1 MNKKIKECENIE
13 FLPQKFQEELK
24 EQSDKNILSTLCY
37 CRFRFS
43 DYASANNG
51 FFFTSLEE
59 LAKESL
65 VDVSTVKR
73 KLALMQ
79 MKKYIE
85 RKSGTNHQCT
95 HYKLSKE
102 IEELLGIEKEE
113 NSANE
118 PLDKISKDKLSL
130 DKKSSVKLS
139 LDETSQVESR
149 QDNLRIENNNI
160 LEKNNNKLKENNN
173 KLEKEFEKPIE
184 EDKGYTEEEF
194 ESFKAEIDSSLE
206 RCINENELSTVR
218 SKLSFKNFQE
228 NARKRKRLYNRLN
241 SYIQSKYES
250 LQHQCAVATS
260 SNNNYDDG
268 LPF

>member
-43 DYASANNG
+43 DYALANNG
-51 FFFTSLEE
+51 FFFISLEE
-59 LAKESL
+59 LSKESL

-73 KLALMQ
+73 RLALMQ
-79 MKKYIE
+79 MKKYID

-102 IEELLGIEKEE
+102 IEELLGIEEEE

-139 LDETSQVESR
+139 LDETSQFESR
-149 QDNLRIENNNI
+149 QDDLRIEK
-160 LEKNNNKLKENNN
+160 EKMSLNSIENNTFTIQTFQKEVKPLLECKYEDELIN
-173 KLEKEFEKPIE
+173 KKLDIIKNLNTKRLEI
-184 EDKGYTEEEF
+184 G
-194 ESFKAEIDSSLE
+194 ESMYNRCLSYLNRIYSEMCDTVKAEA
-206 RCINENELSTVR
+206 STVD
-218 SKLSFKNFQE
+218 E
-228 NARKRKRLYNRLN
+228 
-241 SYIQSKYES
+241 I
-250 LQHQCAVATS
+250 
-260 SNNNYDDG
+260 
-268 LPF
+268 PF

>member
-24 EQSDKNILSTLCY
+24 EQSDKNILATLCY

-43 DYASANNG
+43 DYALANNG

-59 LAKESL
+59 LSKESL

-73 KLALMQ
+73 RLALMQ

-102 IEELLGIEKEE
+102 IEELLGIEEDE

-130 DKKSSVKLS
+130 DKKSLVKLS

-149 QDNLRIENNNI
+149 QYNLRIEKEKMSLNSNKTFTI
-160 LEKNNNKLKENNN
+160 ETFQKEVEPLLECK
-173 KLEKEFEKPIE
+173 
-184 EDKGYTEEEF
+184 Y
-194 ESFKAEIDSSLE
+194 
-206 RCINENELSTVR
+206 ENELLEKKLDIIKNLNTKRLEIGENMYNRCLSYLNRKYSEMCEVVQAEVSTV
-218 SKLSFKNFQE
+218 E
-228 NARKRKRLYNRLN
+228 
-241 SYIQSKYES
+241 E
-250 LQHQCAVATS
+250 
-260 SNNNYDDG
+260 

>member
-37 CRFRFS
+37 YRFRFS
-43 DYASANNG
+43 DYALANNG

-73 KLALMQ
+73 RLALMQ

-102 IEELLGIEKEE
+102 IEELLGIEEDE

-149 QDNLRIENNNI
+149 QDDLRIEKEKMSLNSNKTFTI
-160 LEKNNNKLKENNN
+160 KTFQKEVEPLLECKYEDELINKKLDIIKNLNSKE
-173 KLEKEFEKPIE
+173 
-184 EDKGYTEEEF
+184 Y
-194 ESFKAEIDSSLE
+194 EIGK
-206 RCINENELSTVR
+206 TM
-218 SKLSFKNFQE
+218 
-228 NARKRKRLYNRLN
+228 YNRCLLYLN
-241 SYIQSKYES
+241 RKYNEMCEVVQAEAS
-250 LQHQCAVATS
+250 TI
-260 SNNNYDDG
+260 DEI
-268 LPF
+268 PF

>member
-13 FLPQKFQEELK
+13 FLPQKLQEELK
-24 EQSDKNILSTLCY
+24 EQSDKNILATLCY

-43 DYASANNG
+43 DYALANNG

-59 LAKESL
+59 LSKESL

-73 KLALMQ
+73 RLALMQ

-102 IEELLGIEKEE
+102 IEQLLGIEDDEYP
-113 NSANE
+113 ANE

-139 LDETSQVESR
+139 IDETSQVESR
-149 QDNLRIENNNI
+149 QDNLRIEKEKMSLNSNKTFTI
-160 LEKNNNKLKENNN
+160 ETFQKDVEPLLECKYEDELINKKLDIIKNLNSKEYEIGKTMYNRCLLYLNRKYN
-173 KLEKEFEKPIE
+173 EMCEVVQ
-184 EDKGYTEEEF
+184 
-194 ESFKAEIDSSLE
+194 AEA
-206 RCINENELSTVR
+206 STVD
-218 SKLSFKNFQE
+218 E
-228 NARKRKRLYNRLN
+228 
-241 SYIQSKYES
+241 
-250 LQHQCAVATS
+250 
-260 SNNNYDDG
+260 
-268 LPF
+268 LPL

>member
-24 EQSDKNILSTLCY
+24 EQSDKNILATLCY

-43 DYASANNG
+43 DYALANNG

-59 LAKESL
+59 LSKESL

-73 KLALMQ
+73 RLALMQ

-95 HYKLSKE
+95 HYRLSKE
-102 IEELLGIEKEE
+102 IEELLGIEEEE

-130 DKKSSVKLS
+130 DKKSLVKLS

-149 QDNLRIENNNI
+149 QDNLRIEK
-160 LEKNNNKLKENNN
+160 EKMSLNSTENNTFTIETFQ
-173 KLEKEFEKPIE
+173 KEVEPLLECK
-184 EDKGYTEEEF
+184 Y
-194 ESFKAEIDSSLE
+194 
-206 RCINENELSTVR
+206 ENELLEKKLDIIKNLNTKRLEIGENMYNRCLSYLNRKYNEKCEVVQAEASTV
-218 SKLSFKNFQE
+218 
-228 NARKRKRLYNRLN
+228 
-241 SYIQSKYES
+241 
-250 LQHQCAVATS
+250 
-260 SNNNYDDG
+260 D
-268 LPF
+268 

>member
-24 EQSDKNILSTLCY
+24 EQSDKNILATLCY
-37 CRFRFS
+37 FRFRFS
-43 DYASANNG
+43 DYALANNG

-59 LAKESL
+59 LSKESL

-73 KLALMQ
+73 RLALMQ

-102 IEELLGIEKEE
+102 IEELLGIEEEE

-149 QDNLRIENNNI
+149 QDNLRIEKEKMI
-160 LEKNNNKLKENNN
+160 LNLNKTFTIETFQNEVEPL
-173 KLEKEFEKPIE
+173 LECK
-184 EDKGYTEEEF
+184 Y
-194 ESFKAEIDSSLE
+194 
-206 RCINENELSTVR
+206 ENELINKKLDIIKNLNRKEYEIGKTMYNRCLLYLNRKYNEMCEVVQPEASTVD
-218 SKLSFKNFQE
+218 E
-228 NARKRKRLYNRLN
+228 
-241 SYIQSKYES
+241 
-250 LQHQCAVATS
+250 
-260 SNNNYDDG
+260 

>member
-37 CRFRFS
+37 YRFRFS
-43 DYASANNG
+43 DYALANNG

-73 KLALMQ
+73 RLALMQ

-102 IEELLGIEKEE
+102 IEELLGIEEEE

-149 QDNLRIENNNI
+149 QDDLRIEKEKMSLNTNKTFTI
-160 LEKNNNKLKENNN
+160 ETFQKEVEPLLECKYEDELINKKLDIIKNLNSKKYEIGKTMYNRCLLYLNRKYNEMC
-173 KLEKEFEKPIE
+173 EVVQ
-184 EDKGYTEEEF
+184 
-194 ESFKAEIDSSLE
+194 AEA
-206 RCINENELSTVR
+206 STVD
-218 SKLSFKNFQE
+218 E
-228 NARKRKRLYNRLN
+228 
-241 SYIQSKYES
+241 
-250 LQHQCAVATS
+250 
-260 SNNNYDDG
+260 

>member
-37 CRFRFS
+37 YRFRFS
-43 DYASANNG
+43 DYALANNG

-59 LAKESL
+59 LSKESL

-73 KLALMQ
+73 RLALMQ

-102 IEELLGIEKEE
+102 IEELLGIEEEE

-149 QDNLRIENNNI
+149 QDDLRIEK
-160 LEKNNNKLKENNN
+160 EKMSLNLNKTFTIETFQKEVEPLSECKYEDELIN
-173 KLEKEFEKPIE
+173 KKLDIIKNLNSKE
-184 EDKGYTEEEF
+184 Y
-194 ESFKAEIDSSLE
+194 EIGKTMYN
-206 RCINENELSTVR
+206 RCLLYLNRKYNEMCEVVQPEASTVD
-218 SKLSFKNFQE
+218 E
-228 NARKRKRLYNRLN
+228 
-241 SYIQSKYES
+241 I
-250 LQHQCAVATS
+250 
-260 SNNNYDDG
+260 
-268 LPF
+268 PF

>member
-13 FLPQKFQEELK
+13 FLPQKFQKELK
-24 EQSDKNILSTLCY
+24 EQSDKNILATLCY
-37 CRFRFS
+37 FRFRFS
-43 DYASANNG
+43 DYALANNG

-73 KLALMQ
+73 RVALMQ

-102 IEELLGIEKEE
+102 IEELLGIEEDE

-118 PLDKISKDKLSL
+118 PLDKIRQDKTSL
-130 DKKSSVKLS
+130 DNKSLVKLS

-149 QDNLRIENNNI
+149 QDDLRIEKEKMSLNTNKTFTI
-160 LEKNNNKLKENNN
+160 ETFQKEVEPLLECKYEDELINKKLDIIKNLNSKEYEIGKTMYNRCLLYLNRKYN
-173 KLEKEFEKPIE
+173 EMCEVVQ
-184 EDKGYTEEEF
+184 
-194 ESFKAEIDSSLE
+194 AEA
-206 RCINENELSTVR
+206 STVD
-218 SKLSFKNFQE
+218 E
-228 NARKRKRLYNRLN
+228 
-241 SYIQSKYES
+241 
-250 LQHQCAVATS
+250 
-260 SNNNYDDG
+260 

>member
-37 CRFRFS
+37 YRFRFS
-43 DYASANNG
+43 DYALANNG

-73 KLALMQ
+73 RLALMQ

-102 IEELLGIEKEE
+102 IEELLGIEEEE

-149 QDNLRIENNNI
+149 QDDLRIEKEKMSLNTNKTFTI
-160 LEKNNNKLKENNN
+160 ETFQKEVEPLLECKYEDELINKKLDIIKNLNSKE
-173 KLEKEFEKPIE
+173 
-184 EDKGYTEEEF
+184 Y
-194 ESFKAEIDSSLE
+194 EIGKTMYN
-206 RCINENELSTVR
+206 RCLLYLNRKYNEMCEVVQPEASTVD
-218 SKLSFKNFQE
+218 E
-228 NARKRKRLYNRLN
+228 
-241 SYIQSKYES
+241 I
-250 LQHQCAVATS
+250 
-260 SNNNYDDG
+260 
-268 LPF
+268 PF

>member
-37 CRFRFS
+37 YRFRFS
-43 DYASANNG
+43 DYALANNG

-59 LAKESL
+59 LSKESL

-73 KLALMQ
+73 RLALMQ

-102 IEELLGIEKEE
+102 IEELLGIEEDE

-149 QDNLRIENNNI
+149 QDDLRIEKEKMSLNSNKTFTI
-160 LEKNNNKLKENNN
+160 ETFQKEVEPLLECKYEDELINKKLDIIKNLNSKEYEIGKTMYNRCLLYLNRKYN
-173 KLEKEFEKPIE
+173 EMC
-184 EDKGYTEEEF
+184 DVVQ
-194 ESFKAEIDSSLE
+194 AEA
-206 RCINENELSTVR
+206 STVD
-218 SKLSFKNFQE
+218 E
-228 NARKRKRLYNRLN
+228 
-241 SYIQSKYES
+241 
-250 LQHQCAVATS
+250 
-260 SNNNYDDG
+260 

>member
-24 EQSDKNILSTLCY
+24 EQSDKNILATLCY
-37 CRFRFS
+37 FRFRFS
-43 DYASANNG
+43 DYALANNG

-59 LAKESL
+59 LSKESL

-73 KLALMQ
+73 RLALMQ

-102 IEELLGIEKEE
+102 IEELLGIEEEE

-149 QDNLRIENNNI
+149 QDNLRIEKEKMI
-160 LEKNNNKLKENNN
+160 LNLNKTFTIETFQKEVEPL
-173 KLEKEFEKPIE
+173 LECK
-184 EDKGYTEEEF
+184 Y
-194 ESFKAEIDSSLE
+194 
-206 RCINENELSTVR
+206 ENELIEK
-218 SKLSFKNFQE
+218 KLDIIKNL
-228 NARKRKRLYNRLN
+228 NTKRLEIGDNMYNRCLSYLN
-241 SYIQSKYES
+241 RKYNEKCEVVQPEAS
-250 LQHQCAVATS
+250 TI
-260 SNNNYDDG
+260 DE

>member
-43 DYASANNG
+43 DYALANNG
-51 FFFTSLEE
+51 FFFISLEE
-59 LAKESL
+59 LSKESL

-73 KLALMQ
+73 RLALMQ

-95 HYKLSKE
+95 HYRLSKE
-102 IEELLGIEKEE
+102 IEQLLGIENDEYTT
-113 NSANE
+113 NE
-118 PLDKISKDKLSL
+118 PLDKIRQDKTSL

-149 QDNLRIENNNI
+149 QDNLRIEKEKMSLNSNKRFTI
-160 LEKNNNKLKENNN
+160 ETFQKEVEPLLECKYEDELINKKLDIIKNLNTNR
-173 KLEKEFEKPIE
+173 LEI
-184 EDKGYTEEEF
+184 G
-194 ESFKAEIDSSLE
+194 ESMYNRCLSYLNRKYSEVCDTVQAEA
-206 RCINENELSTVR
+206 STVD
-218 SKLSFKNFQE
+218 E
-228 NARKRKRLYNRLN
+228 
-241 SYIQSKYES
+241 
-250 LQHQCAVATS
+250 
-260 SNNNYDDG
+260 

>member
-24 EQSDKNILSTLCY
+24 EQSDKNILATLCY
-37 CRFRFS
+37 FRFRFS
-43 DYASANNG
+43 DYALANNG

-73 KLALMQ
+73 RLALMQ

-102 IEELLGIEKEE
+102 IEQLLGIEEEE

-139 LDETSQVESR
+139 IDETSQVESR
-149 QDNLRIENNNI
+149 QDD
-160 LEKNNNKLKENNN
+160 LKI
-173 KLEKEFEKPIE
+173 EKEKMSLNLNKTFTIE
-184 EDKGYTEEEF
+184 TFQKEVEPLSECKY
-194 ESFKAEIDSSLE
+194 
-206 RCINENELSTVR
+206 ENELINKKLDIIKNLNSKEYEIGKTMYNRCLLYLNRKYNEMCEVVQPEASTVD
-218 SKLSFKNFQE
+218 E
-228 NARKRKRLYNRLN
+228 
-241 SYIQSKYES
+241 I
-250 LQHQCAVATS
+250 
-260 SNNNYDDG
+260 
-268 LPF
+268 PF

>member
-43 DYASANNG
+43 DYALANNG
-51 FFFTSLEE
+51 FFFISLEE
-59 LAKESL
+59 LSKESL

-73 KLALMQ
+73 RLALMQ

-102 IEELLGIEKEE
+102 IEELLGIEEEE
-113 NSANE
+113 NYANE

-149 QDNLRIENNNI
+149 QDNLRIEK
-160 LEKNNNKLKENNN
+160 EKMSLNSNKTFTIETFQKEVEPLSEC
-173 KLEKEFEKPIE
+173 K
-184 EDKGYTEEEF
+184 Y
-194 ESFKAEIDSSLE
+194 
-206 RCINENELSTVR
+206 ENELLEKKLYIIKNLNTKRLEIGENMYNRCLSYLNRKYNEKCEVVQAEASTVD
-218 SKLSFKNFQE
+218 E
-228 NARKRKRLYNRLN
+228 
-241 SYIQSKYES
+241 
-250 LQHQCAVATS
+250 
-260 SNNNYDDG
+260 

>member
-37 CRFRFS
+37 YRFRFS
-43 DYASANNG
+43 DYALANNG

-59 LAKESL
+59 IAKESL

-73 KLALMQ
+73 RLALMQ

-102 IEELLGIEKEE
+102 IEELLGIEEEE

-118 PLDKISKDKLSL
+118 PLDKIRQDKTSLDKLSL
-130 DKKSSVKLS
+130 EQTRKD
-139 LDETSQVESR
+139 ESR
-149 QDNLRIENNNI
+149 QDDLRIEKEKMSLNLNKTFTI
-160 LEKNNNKLKENNN
+160 ETFQKEVEPLLECKYEDELINKKLDIIKNLNSKK
-173 KLEKEFEKPIE
+173 
-184 EDKGYTEEEF
+184 
-194 ESFKAEIDSSLE
+194 SEIGKTMYN
-206 RCINENELSTVR
+206 RCLLYLNRKYNEMCDVVQPEASTVD
-218 SKLSFKNFQE
+218 E
-228 NARKRKRLYNRLN
+228 
-241 SYIQSKYES
+241 I
-250 LQHQCAVATS
+250 
-260 SNNNYDDG
+260 
-268 LPF
+268 PF